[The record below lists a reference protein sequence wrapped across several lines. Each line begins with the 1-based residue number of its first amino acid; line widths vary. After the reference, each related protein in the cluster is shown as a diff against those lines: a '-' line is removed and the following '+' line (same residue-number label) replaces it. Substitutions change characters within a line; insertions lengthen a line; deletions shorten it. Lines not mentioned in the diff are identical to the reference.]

1 MKNTNQWNWVAVRA
15 SRQARRDSHNLPLP
29 PWQTPRAGKLGLLAF
44 FVFLLGILAV
54 AAPFPGSCE
63 QAAADALTARQ
74 QAITTISAL
83 TAKGNLPELHQ
94 ALGKG
99 LEAGLT
105 VNEEK
110 EVLVHLYAY
119 CGFPRSLQGINTL
132 IKVLDERKAKGIK
145 DVIGKEASPV
155 TSTASKYER
164 GKKNLEK
171 LSGKPEPATK
181 TGYAAFSPEIE
192 RFLKEHLFADIFER
206 DVLTYQEREL
216 VTIAAL
222 VSLGGVEP
230 MLQSHL
236 GIGLH
241 TGLTPAQLQQLMAVT
256 ETSIGKKEADAGRAV
271 LAKALSTA
279 QPSSAP
285 NQK

>member
-1 MKNTNQWNWVAVRA
+1 MLQPSFRLAALAALLLLLFLPQLA
-15 SRQARRDSHNLPLP
+15 SSASP
-29 PWQTPRAGKLGLLAF
+29 
-44 FVFLLGILAV
+44 
-54 AAPFPGSCE
+54 
-63 QAAADALTARQ
+63 AADALTSRQ
-74 QAITTISAL
+74 QAIVAISAL
-83 TAKGNLPELHQ
+83 TAKGNLSELHN

-119 CGFPRSLQGINTL
+119 CGFPRSLQGLNTL
-132 IKVLDERKAKGIK
+132 IKVLDERKVKGIR
-145 DVIGKEASPV
+145 DVLGKEASPI
-155 TSTASKYER
+155 TSTESKYER

-171 LSGKPEPATK
+171 LSGKPEAATK
-181 TGYAAFSPEIE
+181 TGYAALSPEIE
-192 RFLKEHLFADIFER
+192 RFLKEHLFADVFER

-216 VTIAAL
+216 VTISAL

-241 TGLTPAQLQQLMAVT
+241 NGLTPAQLRQVMAVA
-256 ETSIGKKEADAGRAV
+256 ETSIGKKDADAGRAV

-279 QPSSAP
+279 QQPAAP
-285 NQK
+285 DRK